1 MSKFEKRSDRFD
13 STYICIVLSGCK
25 VCKKKCICQLYSI
38 LLSSL
43 YMKAMAAAAA
53 AATGTAKAATAE
65 RDPPEIV
72 VVGAAD
78 AEPLTEEADA
88 EPVATEAETVL
99 GRAAVER
106 GAAAVET
113 TAAEEETTPAALA
126 EELGVDLPMVK

>member
-1 MSKFEKRSDRFD
+1 VVVKCVE
-13 STYICIVLSGCK
+13 
-25 VCKKKCICQLYSI
+25 KKCICQLCSI
-38 LLSSL
+38 LLPSL
-43 YMKAMAAAAA
+43 YKKAMAAAAA

-78 AEPLTEEADA
+78 AEALTEEADA
-88 EPVATEAETVL
+88 EPEATEAETVL

-106 GAAAVET
+106 GAAVDI